1 MDNNKVFR
9 LHLQSTS
16 DIITNS
22 SSETFIIRDADCY
35 PKEILQKELETFN
48 KSLPRWHEVYE
59 KYQDYLNLS
68 KEEKRKFENCSG
80 DGGTL
85 KVTDWKDEMREW
97 IEYAVPENK
106 KSRITP
112 EIWSLFEDLEL
123 DELKKC
129 LWVRI
134 DEGYRNTINYF
145 LENYEVYEKDCRF
158 IDAEKDPQTGRLLNY
173 PEYEDYQKLPKERQA
188 NYWEDENTNQS

>member
-1 MDNNKVFR
+1 MDNKIFR

-16 DIITNS
+16 DVITNS
-22 SSETFIIRDADCY
+22 SSEMFVLRNAECY
-35 PKEILQKELETFN
+35 PKEILQKELKAFN
-48 KSLPRWHEVYE
+48 KSLPRWHEVCE
-59 KYQDYLNLS
+59 TYQDYLNLP
-68 KEEKRKFENCSG
+68 KEEKRKYEHCSG

-85 KVTDWKDEMREW
+85 RVTDWVDEMEEW
-97 IEYAVPENK
+97 IKYSVPENK

-112 EIWSLFEDLEL
+112 EIWSLSEELEL

-134 DEGYRNTINYF
+134 DEGYRNTINYL
-145 LENYEVYEKDCRF
+145 LENYEIYEKDCCY
-158 IDAEKDPQTGRLLNY
+158 IEAEKDPQTGRLLSY

-188 NYWEDENTNQS
+188 NRNYSDDEDTN

>member
-1 MDNNKVFR
+1 MGDKIFK

-16 DIITNS
+16 DVITNS
-22 SSETFIIRDADCY
+22 SSEMFVLRNAECY
-35 PKEILQKELETFN
+35 PKEILQKELKTFN
-48 KSLPRWHEVYE
+48 ESLPRWHEVYE
-59 KYQDYLNLS
+59 TYQDYLNLP

-80 DGGTL
+80 DGGVL
-85 KVTDWKDEMREW
+85 KVTDWKDEMEEW
-97 IEYAVPENK
+97 IKYSVPENK

-112 EIWSLFEDLEL
+112 EIWSLFEELEL

-134 DEGYRNTINYF
+134 DEGYHNTINYLF
-145 LENYEVYEKDCRF
+145 ENYEIYEKDCCCY
-158 IDAEKDPQTGRLLNY
+158 IEAEKDPQTGRLLNY

-188 NYWEDENTNQS
+188 NRNYLDDEDIN